1 MSNPAELF
9 AEPTALATQ
18 PRLIGIVEGMSFDD
32 YAAVDALS
40 GSALMH
46 MRRSPLTYIYNKDN
60 PQPPTE
66 AMKLGTVIHT
76 AILEPPLLGK
86 IAIWGLT
93 EEQKVRRGK
102 VWDAFEEANKDL
114 IILTRAEQAS
124 VADAVEGAYDT
135 PVVRQYLSEPG
146 PTEVSMFWIDPYDGR
161 YWKGRIDKLIRTKNT
176 ATIIDLKKT
185 RCCSPRRFG
194 AQAEYLGYHCKAAI
208 YVSGYQIL
216 TGIRPKFK
224 WIVLEDKKPNE
235 CAVYRATPDVLTLG
249 GEIVTSL
256 VRRLNECEKTD
267 VWPCEV
273 ETEEDLILPAYAMN
287 EAEGLDDF
295 AAKESE

>member
-1 MSNPAELF
+1 MSE
-9 AEPTALATQ
+9 
-18 PRLIGIVEGMSFDD
+18 RLIGIFQNMSFEE
-32 YAAVDALS
+32 YAEVDALS

-46 MRRSPLTYIYNKDN
+46 MRRSPLTYIWNKNN
-60 PQPPTE
+60 PQPPTD

-86 IAIWGLT
+86 IAVWGLT

-102 VWDAFEEANKDL
+102 VWDAFESANKDL
-114 IILTRAEQAS
+114 IILTKDEQAS
-124 VADAVEGAYDT
+124 VADAVDGAYDN
-135 PVVRQYLSEPG
+135 PIACQYLNEDG
-146 PTEVSMFWIDPYDGR
+146 PTEVSMFWVDPYDGR
-161 YWKGRIDKLIRTKNT
+161 YWKGRIDKVIRTKAA
-176 ATIIDLKKT
+176 ATIVDLKKT

-194 AQAEYLGYHCKAAI
+194 AQAYQIGYHCKASI

-224 WIVLEDKKPNE
+224 WIALEEKKPNE

-249 GEIVTSL
+249 GDEVTSL
-256 VRRLNECEKTD
+256 VHRLDACEKSD

-287 EAEGLDDF
+287 EAEGIEDF
-295 AAKESE
+295 AETEGE

>member
-1 MSNPAELF
+1 MPEQF
-9 AEPTALATQ
+9 EQTALATQ
-18 PRLIGIVEGMSFDD
+18 PAQRLIGIFEGMSWDE

-46 MRRSPLTYIYNKDN
+46 MRRSPLTYMYNKFN

-86 IAIWGLT
+86 IAIWGLI

-102 VWDAFEEANKDL
+102 VWDAFAESNKDL
-114 IILTRAEQAS
+114 IILTKSEQNA
-124 VADAVEGAYDT
+124 VTDAVDGAYDT
-135 PVVRQYLSEPG
+135 PVVRKYLTEEG

-161 YWKGRIDKLIRTKNT
+161 YWKGRIDKLIRTKAT
-176 ATIIDLKKT
+176 ATIVDLKKT

-194 AQAEYLGYHCKAAI
+194 AQAYALGYHCKAAI

-216 TGIRPKFK
+216 TGIRPHFK
-224 WIVLEDKKPNE
+224 WIAMEEKRPNE
-235 CAVYRATPDVLTLG
+235 CAVYRATPDVILLG
-249 GEIVTSL
+249 GDEVTSM
-256 VRRLNECEKTD
+256 VHRLDTCEKSDT
-267 VWPCEV
+267 WPCEV
-273 ETEEDLILPAYAMN
+273 EQEEDLILPAYAMN
-287 EAEGLDDF
+287 EAEGLEDF
-295 AAKESE
+295 ALEEQG